1 MITLDKNDNPI
12 IELYKKEDFDHDYKL
27 NKDAKPSKTLYLD
40 KSNNDKLIIEELQNN
55 IPMPYINKKKRNSF
69 FISGASGSYK
79 STTASNLINLFLQ
92 HIPNI
97 NVIYFTGITLD
108 EPLED
113 YFKYLLQ
120 DEYKYRCVIFTP
132 QSFIDFK
139 KNNEKNKK
147 LKLRIPLSV
156 QDIHNIQDAKS
167 TPFLIVFDDID
178 NINNPII
185 RKLLLDFQAQILN
198 EGRSHNKKH
207 KHIHII
213 SISHC
218 LSAQQRHTQL
228 LIRESDYASFNL
240 KSHNRTHIIALLRLK
255 YGFDEED
262 INEILKQKK
271 EGGGITF
278 FSSHWPYLI
287 FNDKAIFIS

>member
-1 MITLDKNDNPI
+1 MITLEKNDNPI

-27 NKDAKPSKTLYLD
+27 NKDAKPTKTLYLD
-40 KSNNDKLIIEELQNN
+40 KSNNDKLIIEDLQNN
-55 IPMPYINKKKRNSF
+55 IPMPYIDKKKRNSF
-69 FISGASGSYK
+69 FISGSSGSGK
-79 STTASNLINLFLQ
+79 STCCANLIKLFLS
-92 HIPNI
+92 HISDI

-113 YFKYLLQ
+113 YFKYLFQ

-156 QDIHNIQDAKS
+156 QDIHKIQDVKS

-178 NINNPII
+178 NINNPVI

-228 LIRESDYASFNL
+228 LIRESDYAVFNL
-240 KSHNRTHIIALLRLK
+240 KSHSKSHIINLLKIK

>member
-40 KSNNDKLIIEELQNN
+40 KSNNDKLIIEDLQNN
-55 IPMPYINKKKRNSF
+55 IPMPYIDKKKRNSF

-79 STTASNLINLFLQ
+79 STTASNLICLFLK

-113 YFKYLLQ
+113 YFKYLFQ
-120 DEYKYRCVIFTP
+120 DEYKNRCIIFTP

-147 LKLRIPLSV
+147 LKLRIPLTV
-156 QDIHNIQDAKS
+156 QDLHNIQDVKS

-178 NINNPII
+178 NINNSII

-228 LIRESDYASFNL
+228 LIRESDYAVFNL
-240 KSHNRTHIIALLRLK
+240 KSHSKSHIINLLKIK

-271 EGGGITF
+271 QGGGITF